1 MPEISKWKDEC
12 PDVNFLAVTYNSFD
26 EIKNIVKRQ
35 NFSFTQIV
43 DNKTLWEM
51 FNVFQT
57 PTTIL
62 IDKDGVVCKVTI
74 GTNDYKLQ
82 EMLKAIKEVSAAR

>member
-1 MPEISKWKDEC
+1 
-12 PDVNFLAVTYNSFD
+12 
-26 EIKNIVKRQ
+26 
-35 NFSFTQIV
+35 
-43 DNKTLWEM
+43 M

-62 IDKDGVVCKVTI
+62 IDKDGVVRKMTI
-74 GTNDYKLQ
+74 GTNAYKLQ

>member
-1 MPEISKWKDEC
+1 
-12 PDVNFLAVTYNSFD
+12 
-26 EIKNIVKRQ
+26 
-35 NFSFTQIV
+35 
-43 DNKTLWEM
+43 M

-62 IDKDGVVCKVTI
+62 IDKDGVVRKVTI